1 MQSLI
6 SSSPIVSNISP
17 LANPWSM
24 YLLYIVFSTFL
35 VFFYILLSSPIAVKH
50 WTFLTIMLLWNI
62 SGFTKIPHNLHHASD
77 WKPFFIILDTYLNS
91 SIAKNN
97 NQQMLYTVFVSL
109 MQTIK
114 GKYIGKKATK
124 NTDHRSYQ
132 SSKILKCTV
141 SAFNAFLIL
150 KTHVI
155 MTFFNV
161 FCMNMF
167 PLGVVFLEIS
177 RRCNDQSVVRMMT
190 ITKNS
195 QLYSLV
201 LWILDYG
208 HHFDDWLIIGAPSR
222 SIIHNA

>member
-1 MQSLI
+1 
-6 SSSPIVSNISP
+6 
-17 LANPWSM
+17 
-24 YLLYIVFSTFL
+24 
-35 VFFYILLSSPIAVKH
+35 
-50 WTFLTIMLLWNI
+50 
-62 SGFTKIPHNLHHASD
+62 
-77 WKPFFIILDTYLNS
+77 
-91 SIAKNN
+91 
-97 NQQMLYTVFVSL
+97 MLYTVFVSL

-177 RRCNDQSVVRMMT
+177 RRCNDQSVIRMMT

-201 LWILDYG
+201 L
-208 HHFDDWLIIGAPSR
+208 
-222 SIIHNA
+222 

>member
-1 MQSLI
+1 
-6 SSSPIVSNISP
+6 
-17 LANPWSM
+17 
-24 YLLYIVFSTFL
+24 
-35 VFFYILLSSPIAVKH
+35 
-50 WTFLTIMLLWNI
+50 
-62 SGFTKIPHNLHHASD
+62 
-77 WKPFFIILDTYLNS
+77 
-91 SIAKNN
+91 
-97 NQQMLYTVFVSL
+97 MLYTVFVSL

-195 QLYSLV
+195 QLYTLV

-208 HHFDDWLIIGAPSR
+208 HHFDEMTDWSSDRLWNLSFTIPKAGKYKAHESTRLKKSTEKIGSKSPNKTKIRLQMFEIPKYS
-222 SIIHNA
+222 SNLSLLNFQLDLLGICSTYLEVMVLWTSH